1 MLKKKNIRNLSIEEL
16 SLFFKKHGIAKFRSK
31 QVYEWLWK
39 KKACNFDEMTSLSIS
54 DRELLKNYF
63 SINALTIHK
72 SEKSSDGTIKYSL
85 KLFDNKLVEG
95 VLIPSRKRL
104 TACVSSQAGCSL
116 SCTFRAS
123 CTKCTRKTT
132 ACL

>member
-1 MLKKKNIRNLSIEEL
+1 MLKKKNIRNLNIEEL

-72 SEKSSDGTIKYSL
+72 SCFRIKL
-85 KLFDNKLVEG
+85 G
-95 VLIPSRKRL
+95 VI
-104 TACVSSQAGCSL
+104 
-116 SCTFRAS
+116 
-123 CTKCTRKTT
+123 TKFKIIYVI
-132 ACL
+132 LN